1 MGDEKMKIVEII
13 RLEENFSY
21 GTFGVL
27 RINKE
32 VFCVTLEPPD
42 MLNLKNQSCI
52 PAQQYIARK
61 TFSPTY
67 GKTFGVTNVP
77 GRSHILFHPGNV
89 EKDTQGCIL
98 LGEHFGK
105 LRKDRAILNSGK
117 TFERFMRI
125 LGVDDEFHLTILER
139 Y

>member
-1 MGDEKMKIVEII
+1 MNMLPIVAII
-13 RLEENFSY
+13 RLEENFQY

-42 MLNLKNQSCI
+42 IFNQPNKSSI
-52 PAQQYIARK
+52 PAQQYICSRYASERHGL
-61 TFSPTY
+61 TFA
-67 GKTFGVTNVP
+67 VENVP
-77 GRSHILFHPGNV
+77 MRYAVLFHPGNTGKNTIV
-89 EKDTQGCIL
+89 CIL

-105 LRKDRAILNSGK
+105 LKDDRAILNSGK
-117 TFERFMRI
+117 TFDRFMEEMR
-125 LGVDDEFHLTILER
+125 GHDRFHLTIKEL